1 MVNEERLSHMIK
13 MAEFDTANGKKCM
26 PMIQYTRKDYV
37 AMQLLKSFVAGTIA
51 YGVIMGLWALCSME
65 ELFHTINSMDLKD
78 FLISMLLKYIIFLVA
93 YLAVTYVVYHHKYTV
108 GRKKVKQYYASLKR
122 VEQMYEREE
131 RLKMPQERQKK

>member
-13 MAEFDTANGKKCM
+13 MAEFDAVNGKKCK

-37 AMQLLKSFVAGTIA
+37 AMQLLKSFVAGTITF
-51 YGVIMGLWALCSME
+51 GIILGLWALSSME
-65 ELFHTINSMDLKD
+65 ELVHTINTVDLRD
-78 FLISMLLKYIIFLVA
+78 YLVSQLLKYIVFLVV
-93 YLAVTYVVYHHKYTV
+93 YLFVTYGVYNRKYTV

-131 RLKMPQERQKK
+131 RLKIPVERESE

>member
-13 MAEFDTANGKKCM
+13 MAEFDEVNGKKCK

-37 AMQLLKSFVAGTIA
+37 AMQLLKSFVAGTITF
-51 YGVIMGLWALCSME
+51 GIILGLWALSSME
-65 ELFHTINSMDLKD
+65 ELVHTINSMDLKD

-131 RLKMPQERQKK
+131 RLKMPQEREKK